1 MMPGNSVSPERSF
14 AIRLSRIS
22 DFTGRRARR
31 PASTSLRSAPRVVA
45 LGVIWGI
52 LAGIPAGSR
61 VPGFPG
67 SRFVVLGSAGSR
79 FGGFAVRRVRGSPGS
94 RFAGFAV
101 RRGRRGRRVRRVR
114 GSFWLESR
122 VPLVYAHRGGSAL
135 RPENTILA
143 FDHGLSLGADGLELD
158 VHLSRD
164 RVVVVHHD
172 ATLERTTNGSGPLA
186 ALTADELAQL
196 QGG

>member
-67 SRFVVLGSAGSR
+67 SRFVVIGYRLSAIG
-79 FGGFAVRRVRGSPGS
+79 
-94 RFAGFAV
+94 
-101 RRGRRGRRVRRVR
+101 
-114 GSFWLESR
+114 
-122 VPLVYAHRGGSAL
+122 HRPSAIGY
-135 RPENTILA
+135 R
-143 FDHGLSLGADGLELD
+143 LSVIGYR
-158 VHLSRD
+158 LS
-164 RVVVVHHD
+164 VI
-172 ATLERTTNGSGPLA
+172 GY
-186 ALTADELAQL
+186 
-196 QGG
+196 

>member
-61 VPGFPG
+61 G
-67 SRFVVLGSAGSR
+67 S
-79 FGGFAVRRVRGSPGS
+79 
-94 RFAGFAV
+94 
-101 RRGRRGRRVRRVR
+101 
-114 GSFWLESR
+114 
-122 VPLVYAHRGGSAL
+122 
-135 RPENTILA
+135 
-143 FDHGLSLGADGLELD
+143 GLSVFGYRLSAIGYGLSAIGYR
-158 VHLSRD
+158 LSAIGYRLSAIGH
-164 RVVVVHHD
+164 RLSVIG
-172 ATLERTTNGSGPLA
+172 LSG
-186 ALTADELAQL
+186 
-196 QGG
+196 